1 MARGDGIF
9 RPNMGDRM
17 KLRYDPAAD
26 AIYFRLDESPIEAS
40 EQVQPG
46 VILDFN
52 RENQLVGIE
61 ILDVKRR
68 VPAADLTN
76 VQFEVR

>member
-1 MARGDGIF
+1 
-9 RPNMGDRM
+9 MGDSMR
-17 KLRYDPAAD
+17 LRYDPTAD

-52 RENQLVGIE
+52 RDNQLVGIE

-68 VPAADLTN
+68 VPEADLKN
-76 VQFEVR
+76 VDFEVG